1 MFNIISNRDGDNLTI
16 ELEGTLD
23 TLTAPDLKTRLT
35 EELPGVKKLVF
46 DMQKPEYISSDG
58 LRTLA
63 YAYKKMSEQGSMVV
77 RNVSEDVM
85 EVFEITNF
93 IEFLTIE

>member
-23 TLTAPDLKTRLT
+23 TLTAPGLKARLT
-35 EELPGVKKLVF
+35 EELPGVKNLIF
-46 DMQKPEYISSDG
+46 DMEKLEYISSDG

-63 YAYKKMSEQGSMVV
+63 YAYKIMAGQGSMVV

-93 IEFLTIE
+93 VEFLTIE